1 MEFSELRALARRA
14 RLPDGRTLCVPPV
27 YSRNGDAILR
37 WAQRTITVDG
47 IDAANSW
54 LVVEDSAL

>member
-1 MEFSELRALARRA
+1 MDLSEGRGLPWRA
-14 RLPDGRTLCVPPV
+14 RLPDGRTLCVPPIR
-27 YSRNGDAILR
+27 SANDEAILR
-37 WAQRTITVDG
+37 WAQRTMTEDG